1 MTKEEILIQYQDI
14 LDLNGIASNIFRWL
28 GQWLLWGLLYIN
40 EIVEKVVVQVITSN
54 DFFQY
59 SEINNLRNELSLVV
73 WAILT
78 VTIIAVGYQLMFNKI
93 EKRTNVIL
101 NGLLSILFLV
111 GGPIL
116 MDNLNKIASAGVKDL
131 HGTPGS
137 LGASIVKSN
146 LADLNFYAKTE
157 FKLADPEGKRIN
169 GISEK
174 NIKHIDFNETV
185 DADLASGEA
194 KDALNRKLVLSY
206 DNKLETE
213 KLDNGWFDVFKEAY
227 YRWSLNWGSVLLSLT
242 VTAFALLISIV
253 KVGRIIYELAFHN
266 IFGAL
271 VAATDISS
279 GQRLKKI
286 INEIFSCYAVI
297 FCMALLLKIY
307 SLYIGWLATK
317 DFGFMGW
324 GNALLL
330 LAGSWAVIDGPN
342 IVERI
347 LGIDAGL
354 QSGWKTMMA
363 GAMAA
368 KAGLDVAKA
377 TGNMVKKGATGTA
390 SMINKIRGKDDP
402 AGPRMPGVGDSD
414 LNNFD
419 TQNGND
425 NGNDDDDDDGPPP
438 SGGGG
443 DIDRSDDSEE
453 KDKKTPKGRG
463 GAEAIPGTSSIGS
476 GNNKEV
482 KGKDDSNVNPGG
494 FSTNEESL
502 FDGGKSNIPLPIPVK
517 SSIGPKSAGSKVGAK
532 KPAKNGEK
540 SIDKI
545 TPMKNQY
552 DGPIGPHPAGPKAGV
567 GQSTMNGEKAE
578 SKITPMKNQYDGP
591 IGPHPAGPKAGVG
604 QSTMNGEKAE
614 SKITP
619 MENQYDGPIGPHPA
633 GPKAGVEQSTM
644 NGPKANG
651 SQPAIPG
658 TEQGVV
664 SGSKVNGSQP
674 AIPATGQG
682 VVSGSK
688 VNGSQPAIPAT
699 GQGVVS
705 GPKVNES
712 QPAIPGTGQGAVGGP
727 KVNESQ
733 PAIPGTGQGAVGGP
747 KVNGSQ
753 PAIPATGQGVV
764 SGPKVNESQPAIPG
778 TGQGAVGGP
787 KVNESQPAIPG
798 TGQGAGNGPVVN
810 QPKIQA
816 VPGQSVPAVQG
827 STPTMSQPAP
837 AVQGSAPTMSQP
849 APKVQ
854 GSAPT
859 MSQPAPKVQGSAPTM
874 SQPAP
879 KVQGSAP
886 TVSQP
891 APTVQ
896 GSTPAMGQSAPAL
909 QRTTPT
915 V

>member
-146 LADLNFYAKTE
+146 LADLNFYAKTD

-169 GISEK
+169 GISEE

-194 KDALNRKLVLSY
+194 EDALNRKLVLSY

-213 KLDNGWFDVFKEAY
+213 KLDNGWFDVFEEAY

-368 KAGLDVAKA
+368 KAGMDVAKA
-377 TGNMVKKGATGTA
+377 TGKMVKKGATGTA
-390 SMINKIRGKDDP
+390 GMINKLRGKEEP
-402 AGPRMPGVGDSD
+402 AGPRMPGVGDND

-419 TQNGND
+419 MK
-425 NGNDDDDDDGPPP
+425 NGNDDTGEDGDDGPPP
-438 SGGGG
+438 SDDGGA
-443 DIDRSDDSEE
+443 IDSPDDSEE
-453 KDKKTPKGRG
+453 KDKKAPKGRG

-476 GNNKEV
+476 GNNKYV
-482 KGKDDSNVNPGG
+482 KGKNGSNVNPGG

-502 FDGGKSNIPLPIPVK
+502 FDGGKSNIPLPIPAK
-517 SSIGPKSAGSKVGAK
+517 SNISSKSAGSKAGAK
-532 KPAKNGEK
+532 KSAKKGEK
-540 SIDKI
+540 STNKI

-578 SKITPMKNQYDGP
+578 SK
-591 IGPHPAGPKAGVG
+591 
-604 QSTMNGEKAE
+604 
-614 SKITP
+614 
-619 MENQYDGPIGPHPA
+619 
-633 GPKAGVEQSTM
+633 
-644 NGPKANG
+644 
-651 SQPAIPG
+651 
-658 TEQGVV
+658 
-664 SGSKVNGSQP
+664 
-674 AIPATGQG
+674 
-682 VVSGSK
+682 
-688 VNGSQPAIPAT
+688 
-699 GQGVVS
+699 
-705 GPKVNES
+705 
-712 QPAIPGTGQGAVGGP
+712 
-727 KVNESQ
+727 
-733 PAIPGTGQGAVGGP
+733 
-747 KVNGSQ
+747 
-753 PAIPATGQGVV
+753 
-764 SGPKVNESQPAIPG
+764 
-778 TGQGAVGGP
+778 
-787 KVNESQPAIPG
+787 
-798 TGQGAGNGPVVN
+798 
-810 QPKIQA
+810 
-816 VPGQSVPAVQG
+816 
-827 STPTMSQPAP
+827 
-837 AVQGSAPTMSQP
+837 
-849 APKVQ
+849 
-854 GSAPT
+854 
-859 MSQPAPKVQGSAPTM
+859 
-874 SQPAP
+874 
-879 KVQGSAP
+879 
-886 TVSQP
+886 
-891 APTVQ
+891 
-896 GSTPAMGQSAPAL
+896 
-909 QRTTPT
+909 
-915 V
+915 

>member
-1 MTKEEILIQYQDI
+1 MSKEEILTQYQDI
-14 LDLNGIASNIFRWL
+14 LDINGIASNIFRWL
-28 GQWLLWGLLYIN
+28 GQKLLFILLYIN
-40 EIVEKVVVQVITSN
+40 EVVEKVVMQVITGN

-59 SEINNLRNELSLVV
+59 SGINDLRNGMSMVI
-73 WAILT
+73 WALLT

-131 HGTPGS
+131 HAAPGS
-137 LGASIVKSN
+137 LGVSIVKSN
-146 LADLNFYAKTE
+146 LADLNFYAKE
-157 FKLADPEGKRIN
+157 NFQLPKPNEKRIN
-169 GISEK
+169 GVSEE
-174 NIKHIDFNETV
+174 NIKYIDFNETV
-185 DADLASGEA
+185 NMDDARDEG
-194 KDALNRKLVLSY
+194 KKALNSRLVLSY
-206 DNKLETE
+206 DNKLKTE
-213 KLDNGWFDVFKEAY
+213 DLDNGWFDVFKEAY
-227 YRWSLNWGSVLLSLT
+227 YRWDINWGSVLISLI

-342 IVERI
+342 IVERM

-368 KAGLDVAKA
+368 KAGIDVAKA

-390 SMINKIRGKDDP
+390 GMINKLRGKEEP
-402 AGPRMPGVGDSD
+402 AGPRMPGVGDND

-419 TQNGND
+419 MK
-425 NGNDDDDDDGPPP
+425 NGNDDTGEDGDDGPPP
-438 SGGGG
+438 SDDGGA
-443 DIDRSDDSEE
+443 IDSPDDSEE
-453 KDKKTPKGRG
+453 KDKKAPKGRG

-476 GNNKEV
+476 GNNKDV
-482 KGKDDSNVNPGG
+482 KGKNGSNVNPGG

-502 FDGGKSNIPLPIPVK
+502 FDGGKSNIPLPIPAK
-517 SSIGPKSAGSKVGAK
+517 SNISSKSAGSKAGAK
-532 KPAKNGEK
+532 KSAKKGEK
-540 SIDKI
+540 STD
-545 TPMKNQY
+545 
-552 DGPIGPHPAGPKAGV
+552 
-567 GQSTMNGEKAE
+567 
-578 SKITPMKNQYDGP
+578 KITPMKNQYDGP

-633 GPKAGVEQSTM
+633 GPKAGVEQSAM
-644 NGPKANG
+644 NEPKANG

-658 TEQGVV
+658 TEQGA
-664 SGSKVNGSQP
+664 VNGP
-674 AIPATGQG
+674 KA
-682 VVSGSK
+682 
-688 VNGSQPAIPAT
+688 NG
-699 GQGVVS
+699 
-705 GPKVNES
+705 S
-712 QPAIPGTGQGAVGGP
+712 QPAIPGTGQGAA
-727 KVNESQ
+727 N
-733 PAIPGTGQGAVGGP
+733 GP

-753 PAIPATGQGVV
+753 PAIPATGQGAV
-764 SGPKVNESQPAIPG
+764 SGPKANGSQSAIPATGQGAVNGSEATPSQPAIPATGQGAVSGPKVNGLQPTIPGTGQGTANGPKVNESQPAIPA
-778 TGQGAVGGP
+778 TGQGAV
-787 KVNESQPAIPG
+787 
-798 TGQGAGNGPVVN
+798 NGPVVN

-816 VPGQSVPAVQG
+816 
-827 STPTMSQPAP
+827 AP
-837 AVQGSAPTMSQP
+837 
-849 APKVQ
+849 
-854 GSAPT
+854 
-859 MSQPAPKVQGSAPTM
+859 
-874 SQPAP
+874 
-879 KVQGSAP
+879 
-886 TVSQP
+886 
-891 APTVQ
+891 
-896 GSTPAMGQSAPAL
+896 GQSAPAL
-909 QRTTPT
+909 QGSVPT
-915 V
+915 M

>member
-28 GQWLLWGLLYIN
+28 GQWLLLGLLYIN

-146 LADLNFYAKTE
+146 LADLNFYAKTD

-169 GISEK
+169 GISEE

-194 KDALNRKLVLSY
+194 EDALNRKLVLSY

-425 NGNDDDDDDGPPP
+425 NDNGDDDDDDGPPP
-438 SGGGG
+438 PGGGG

-517 SSIGPKSAGSKVGAK
+517 SNIGSQSARSKAGAK
-532 KPAKNGEK
+532 NPAKNGKK

-567 GQSTMNGEKAE
+567 GQSTMNGEKTGD
-578 SKITPMKNQYDGP
+578 KITPMENQYDGP

-604 QSTMNGEKAE
+604 QSTMNGEKTE
-614 SKITP
+614 NKITP
-619 MENQYDGPIGPHPA
+619 MENQYDGPIGPHAVEPA
-633 GPKAGVEQSTM
+633 RNE
-644 NGPKANG
+644 
-651 SQPAIPG
+651 
-658 TEQGVV
+658 
-664 SGSKVNGSQP
+664 SQP
-674 AIPATGQG
+674 AIPATEQG
-682 VVSGSK
+682 AVNGPK
-688 VNGSQPAIPAT
+688 VNPTQPAIPAT
-699 GQGVVS
+699 EQGAVN
-705 GPKVNES
+705 GPKINPT
-712 QPAIPGTGQGAVGGP
+712 QPAIPSAEQGAV
-727 KVNESQ
+727 
-733 PAIPGTGQGAVGGP
+733 
-747 KVNGSQ
+747 NGSKANPTQ
-753 PAIPATGQGVV
+753 PAIPATEQGAVNGSKANPTQPAIPSTEQGAV
-764 SGPKVNESQPAIPG
+764 NGSKANPTQPAIPATEQGAVNGPKINPTQPAIPSAEQGAVNGSKAKANPTQPAIPATEQGAVNGPKVNPTQPAIPA
-778 TGQGAVGGP
+778 TEQGAVNGP
-787 KVNESQPAIPG
+787 KINPTQPAIPSAE
-798 TGQGAGNGPVVN
+798 QGAVNGSKANPTQPAIPSTEQGAVNGSKANPTQPAIPSTEQGAVNGSKANPTQPAIPSTEQGAVNGPKRN
-810 QPKIQA
+810 
-816 VPGQSVPAVQG
+816 
-827 STPTMSQPAP
+827 PTQPAIP
-837 AVQGSAPTMSQP
+837 A
-849 APKVQ
+849 
-854 GSAPT
+854 
-859 MSQPAPKVQGSAPTM
+859 
-874 SQPAP
+874 
-879 KVQGSAP
+879 
-886 TVSQP
+886 
-891 APTVQ
+891 
-896 GSTPAMGQSAPAL
+896 
-909 QRTTPT
+909 
-915 V
+915 

>member
-425 NGNDDDDDDGPPP
+425 NGNDDDDGPPP

-682 VVSGSK
+682 VADGPK
-688 VNGSQPAIPAT
+688 ANGLQPAIPAT

-705 GPKVNES
+705 GPKAN
-712 QPAIPGTGQGAVGGP
+712 G
-727 KVNESQ
+727 SQ

-753 PAIPATGQGVV
+753 PVIPATGQGD
-764 SGPKVNESQPAIPG
+764 
-778 TGQGAVGGP
+778 
-787 KVNESQPAIPG
+787 
-798 TGQGAGNGPVVN
+798 GNGPVVN

-816 VPGQSVPAVQG
+816 VPGQSAPAVQG

-849 APKVQ
+849 APK
-854 GSAPT
+854 
-859 MSQPAPKVQGSAPTM
+859 
-874 SQPAP
+874 
-879 KVQGSAP
+879 
-886 TVSQP
+886 
-891 APTVQ
+891 
-896 GSTPAMGQSAPAL
+896 
-909 QRTTPT
+909 
-915 V
+915 

>member
-40 EIVEKVVVQVITSN
+40 EIVEKVVIQVITSN

-59 SEINNLRNELSLVV
+59 SEINNLRNELSLVI

-377 TGNMVKKGATGTA
+377 TGSMVKKGVTGTA
-390 SMINKIRGKDDP
+390 AMVNKIRGKDDP
-402 AGPRMPGVGDSD
+402 AGPRMPGVGDND

-419 TQNGND
+419 TKNGND

-438 SGGGG
+438 PGGGG
-443 DIDRSDDSEE
+443 DIDSSDDSEE
-453 KDKKTPKGRG
+453 KDKKVPKGRG

-517 SSIGPKSAGSKVGAK
+517 SNISSQSAGSKAGGK

-540 SIDKI
+540 STDKI

-552 DGPIGPHPAGPKAGV
+552 DGPIGPHPAGPKTGM
-567 GQSTMNGEKAE
+567 GQSTTNGEKVE
-578 SKITPMKNQYDGP
+578 D
-591 IGPHPAGPKAGVG
+591 
-604 QSTMNGEKAE
+604 
-614 SKITP
+614 KITP

-633 GPKAGVEQSTM
+633 GPKTGMGQSTM
-644 NGPKANG
+644 NGEKTEDKITPMENQYDGPIGPHPAGPKRNETQPTIPATEQGAVNGPKAN
-651 SQPAIPG
+651 P
-658 TEQGVV
+658 
-664 SGSKVNGSQP
+664 SQP
-674 AIPATGQG
+674 AIPAMGQG
-682 VVSGSK
+682 A
-688 VNGSQPAIPAT
+688 VNGPKANPSQPAIPAM
-699 GQGVVS
+699 GQEAVN
-705 GPKVNES
+705 GPKAN
-712 QPAIPGTGQGAVGGP
+712 P
-727 KVNESQ
+727 
-733 PAIPGTGQGAVGGP
+733 
-747 KVNGSQ
+747 SQ
-753 PAIPATGQGVV
+753 PAIPA
-764 SGPKVNESQPAIPG
+764 
-778 TGQGAVGGP
+778 
-787 KVNESQPAIPG
+787 
-798 TGQGAGNGPVVN
+798 
-810 QPKIQA
+810 
-816 VPGQSVPAVQG
+816 
-827 STPTMSQPAP
+827 
-837 AVQGSAPTMSQP
+837 
-849 APKVQ
+849 
-854 GSAPT
+854 
-859 MSQPAPKVQGSAPTM
+859 
-874 SQPAP
+874 
-879 KVQGSAP
+879 
-886 TVSQP
+886 
-891 APTVQ
+891 
-896 GSTPAMGQSAPAL
+896 
-909 QRTTPT
+909 
-915 V
+915 

>member
-1 MTKEEILIQYQDI
+1 MSKEEILTQYQDI
-14 LDLNGIASNIFRWL
+14 LDINGIASNIFRWL
-28 GQWLLWGLLYIN
+28 GQKLLFILLYIN
-40 EIVEKVVVQVITSN
+40 EVVEKVVMQVITGN

-59 SEINNLRNELSLVV
+59 SGINDLRNGMSMVI
-73 WAILT
+73 WALLT

-131 HGTPGS
+131 HAAPGS
-137 LGASIVKSN
+137 LGVSIVKSN
-146 LADLNFYAKTE
+146 LADLNFYAKE
-157 FKLADPEGKRIN
+157 NFQLPKPNEKRIN
-169 GISEK
+169 GVSEE
-174 NIKHIDFNETV
+174 NIKYIDFNETV
-185 DADLASGEA
+185 NMDDARDEG
-194 KDALNRKLVLSY
+194 KKALNSRLVLSY
-206 DNKLETE
+206 DNKLKTE
-213 KLDNGWFDVFKEAY
+213 DLDNGWFDVFKEAY
-227 YRWSLNWGSVLLSLT
+227 YRWDINWGSVLISLI

-342 IVERI
+342 IVERM

-368 KAGLDVAKA
+368 KAGIDVAKA

-390 SMINKIRGKDDP
+390 GMINKLRGKEEP
-402 AGPRMPGVGDSD
+402 AGPRMPGVGDND

-419 TQNGND
+419 MK
-425 NGNDDDDDDGPPP
+425 NGNDDTGEDGDDGPPP
-438 SGGGG
+438 SDDGGA
-443 DIDRSDDSEE
+443 IDSPDDSEE
-453 KDKKTPKGRG
+453 KDKKAPKGRG

-476 GNNKEV
+476 GNNKDV
-482 KGKDDSNVNPGG
+482 KGKNGSNVNPGG

-502 FDGGKSNIPLPIPVK
+502 FDGGKSNIPLPIPAK
-517 SSIGPKSAGSKVGAK
+517 SNISSKSAGSKAGAK
-532 KPAKNGEK
+532 KSAKKGEK
-540 SIDKI
+540 STD
-545 TPMKNQY
+545 
-552 DGPIGPHPAGPKAGV
+552 
-567 GQSTMNGEKAE
+567 
-578 SKITPMKNQYDGP
+578 KITPMKNQYDGP

-633 GPKAGVEQSTM
+633 GPKAGVEQSAM
-644 NGPKANG
+644 NEPKANG

-658 TEQGVV
+658 TGQGAVNGPKANGSQSAIPATGQGAV
-664 SGSKVNGSQP
+664 SGPKANGSQSAIPATGQGAVNGSEATPSQP

-682 VVSGSK
+682 AVSGPK
-688 VNGSQPAIPAT
+688 VNGLQPTIPGT
-699 GQGVVS
+699 GQGTAN

-712 QPAIPGTGQGAVGGP
+712 QPAIPATGQGAV
-727 KVNESQ
+727 
-733 PAIPGTGQGAVGGP
+733 
-747 KVNGSQ
+747 
-753 PAIPATGQGVV
+753 
-764 SGPKVNESQPAIPG
+764 
-778 TGQGAVGGP
+778 
-787 KVNESQPAIPG
+787 
-798 TGQGAGNGPVVN
+798 NGPVVN

-816 VPGQSVPAVQG
+816 APGQSAPALQG
-827 STPTMSQPAP
+827 SVPIMSQPAPEVKGSVPTMSQPAP
-837 AVQGSAPTMSQP
+837 
-849 APKVQ
+849 
-854 GSAPT
+854 
-859 MSQPAPKVQGSAPTM
+859 
-874 SQPAP
+874 
-879 KVQGSAP
+879 
-886 TVSQP
+886 
-891 APTVQ
+891 
-896 GSTPAMGQSAPAL
+896 
-909 QRTTPT
+909 
-915 V
+915 

>member
-425 NGNDDDDDDGPPP
+425 NGNDDDDGPPP

-578 SKITPMKNQYDGP
+578 SKITPM
-591 IGPHPAGPKAGVG
+591 
-604 QSTMNGEKAE
+604 
-614 SKITP
+614 
-619 MENQYDGPIGPHPA
+619 ENQYDGPIGPHPA

-674 AIPATGQG
+674 
-682 VVSGSK
+682 V
-688 VNGSQPAIPAT
+688 IPAT

-727 KVNESQ
+727 
-733 PAIPGTGQGAVGGP
+733 
-747 KVNGSQ
+747 
-753 PAIPATGQGVV
+753 
-764 SGPKVNESQPAIPG
+764 
-778 TGQGAVGGP
+778 
-787 KVNESQPAIPG
+787 
-798 TGQGAGNGPVVN
+798 
-810 QPKIQA
+810 
-816 VPGQSVPAVQG
+816 
-827 STPTMSQPAP
+827 
-837 AVQGSAPTMSQP
+837 
-849 APKVQ
+849 
-854 GSAPT
+854 
-859 MSQPAPKVQGSAPTM
+859 
-874 SQPAP
+874 
-879 KVQGSAP
+879 
-886 TVSQP
+886 
-891 APTVQ
+891 
-896 GSTPAMGQSAPAL
+896 
-909 QRTTPT
+909 
-915 V
+915 

>member
-14 LDLNGIASNIFRWL
+14 LDVNGIASNIFRWL
-28 GQWLLWGLLYIN
+28 GQWLLWGLLYLN

-59 SEINNLRNELSLVV
+59 SEINNLRNGMSLVI

-131 HGTPGS
+131 HGAPGS
-137 LGASIVKSN
+137 IGASIVKSN
-146 LADLNFYAKTE
+146 LADLNFYAKTNFE
-157 FKLADPEGKRIN
+157 LGDPKGKRIN
-169 GISEK
+169 GISEE
-174 NIKHIDFNETV
+174 NIRHIDFNETV

-194 KDALNRKLVLSY
+194 EDALNRKLVLSY

-213 KLDNGWFDVFKEAY
+213 KLENGWFDVFKEAY
-227 YRWSLNWGSVLLSLT
+227 YRWSLNWGSVLLSLI
-242 VTAFALLISIV
+242 VTAFALLVSIV

-368 KAGLDVAKA
+368 KAGFDVAKA
-377 TGNMVKKGATGTA
+377 TGKMMKKGATGTA
-390 SMINKIRGKDDP
+390 GMINKLRGKEEP
-402 AGPRMPGVGDSD
+402 AGPRMPGVGDTD

-419 TQNGND
+419 TQNG
-425 NGNDDDDDDGPPP
+425 DDDDDDGSPPF
-438 SGGGG
+438 GGGG
-443 DIDRSDDSEE
+443 DIDGSDDSDE
-453 KDKKTPKGRG
+453 KDKKTQKGRG

-494 FSTNEESL
+494 FSTNGESL
-502 FDGGKSNIPLPIPVK
+502 FGGGKSNVPLPIPVK
-517 SSIGPKSAGSKVGAK
+517 SNIGSQSARSKAGAK
-532 KPAKNGEK
+532 NPAKNGEK
-540 SIDKI
+540 SID
-545 TPMKNQY
+545 
-552 DGPIGPHPAGPKAGV
+552 
-567 GQSTMNGEKAE
+567 
-578 SKITPMKNQYDGP
+578 
-591 IGPHPAGPKAGVG
+591 
-604 QSTMNGEKAE
+604 
-614 SKITP
+614 KITP

-633 GPKAGVEQSTM
+633 GPKTGVGQSTM
-644 NGPKANG
+644 NGEKTKDKITPMEN
-651 SQPAIPG
+651 QYD
-658 TEQGVV
+658 
-664 SGSKVNGSQP
+664 
-674 AIPATGQG
+674 
-682 VVSGSK
+682 
-688 VNGSQPAIPAT
+688 
-699 GQGVVS
+699 
-705 GPKVNES
+705 GP
-712 QPAIPGTGQGAVGGP
+712 
-727 KVNESQ
+727 
-733 PAIPGTGQGAVGGP
+733 
-747 KVNGSQ
+747 
-753 PAIPATGQGVV
+753 
-764 SGPKVNESQPAIPG
+764 
-778 TGQGAVGGP
+778 
-787 KVNESQPAIPG
+787 
-798 TGQGAGNGPVVN
+798 
-810 QPKIQA
+810 
-816 VPGQSVPAVQG
+816 
-827 STPTMSQPAP
+827 
-837 AVQGSAPTMSQP
+837 
-849 APKVQ
+849 
-854 GSAPT
+854 
-859 MSQPAPKVQGSAPTM
+859 
-874 SQPAP
+874 
-879 KVQGSAP
+879 
-886 TVSQP
+886 
-891 APTVQ
+891 
-896 GSTPAMGQSAPAL
+896 
-909 QRTTPT
+909 
-915 V
+915 

>member
-1 MTKEEILIQYQDI
+1 MSKEEILTQYQDI
-14 LDLNGIASNIFRWL
+14 LDINGIASNIFRWL
-28 GQWLLWGLLYIN
+28 GQKLLFVLLYIN
-40 EIVEKVVVQVITSN
+40 EVVEKVVMQVITGN

-59 SEINNLRNELSLVV
+59 SGINDLRNGMSMVI
-73 WAILT
+73 WALLT

-131 HGTPGS
+131 HASPGS
-137 LGASIVKSN
+137 IGVSIVKSN
-146 LADLNFYAKTE
+146 LADLNFYAKE
-157 FKLADPEGKRIN
+157 NFQLPKPNEKRIN
-169 GISEK
+169 GVSEE
-174 NIKHIDFNETV
+174 NIKYIDFNETV
-185 DADLASGEA
+185 NMKDARDEGE
-194 KDALNRKLVLSY
+194 DALNSRLVLSY
-206 DNKLETE
+206 DNKLKTE
-213 KLDNGWFDVFKEAY
+213 DLDNGWFDVFKEAY
-227 YRWSLNWGSVLLSLT
+227 YRWSINWGSVLISLI

-354 QSGWKTMMA
+354 QSGWKTMM
-363 GAMAA
+363 GGMMAA
-368 KAGLDVAKA
+368 KAGFDVAKA
-377 TGNMVKKGATGTA
+377 TGKMVKKGATGTA
-390 SMINKIRGKDDP
+390 GMINKLRGKEEP
-402 AGPRMPGVGDSD
+402 AGPRMPGVGDND

-419 TQNGND
+419 MK
-425 NGNDDDDDDGPPP
+425 NGNDDTGEDGDDGPPP
-438 SGGGG
+438 SDDGGA
-443 DIDRSDDSEE
+443 IDSPDDSEE
-453 KDKKTPKGRG
+453 KDKKAPKGRG

-476 GNNKEV
+476 GNNKDV
-482 KGKDDSNVNPGG
+482 KGKNGSNVNPGG

-517 SSIGPKSAGSKVGAK
+517 SNIGPKSAGSKAGVK

-540 SIDKI
+540 SID
-545 TPMKNQY
+545 
-552 DGPIGPHPAGPKAGV
+552 
-567 GQSTMNGEKAE
+567 
-578 SKITPMKNQYDGP
+578 KITPMKNQYDGP

-633 GPKAGVEQSTM
+633 GPKAGVEQSAM

-658 TEQGVV
+658 TEQGAVNGPKANGSQPAIPGTGQGAANGPKANGSQPAIPGTGQGAANGPKVNGSQSAIPATGQGAVNGSEATPSQPAIPATGQGAV
-664 SGSKVNGSQP
+664 SGPKANGSQPAIPAAGQGVANGPKANGSQPAIPAAGQGVANEPKVNGSQPAIPAAGQGVANEPKANEPQPAIPATGQGAVSGPKANGSQP

-682 VVSGSK
+682 
-688 VNGSQPAIPAT
+688 A
-699 GQGVVS
+699 
-705 GPKVNES
+705 
-712 QPAIPGTGQGAVGGP
+712 
-727 KVNESQ
+727 
-733 PAIPGTGQGAVGGP
+733 
-747 KVNGSQ
+747 
-753 PAIPATGQGVV
+753 
-764 SGPKVNESQPAIPG
+764 
-778 TGQGAVGGP
+778 
-787 KVNESQPAIPG
+787 
-798 TGQGAGNGPVVN
+798 VN

-816 VPGQSVPAVQG
+816 APGQS
-827 STPTMSQPAP
+827 AP
-837 AVQGSAPTMSQP
+837 AVQGSVPTMSQP
-849 APKVQ
+849 
-854 GSAPT
+854 T
-859 MSQPAPKVQGSAPTM
+859 
-874 SQPAP
+874 P

-891 APTVQ
+891 TPKVQDSAPTMSQPTPKVQGSAPTVSQPTPKVQDSAPTMSQPTPKVQ
-896 GSTPAMGQSAPAL
+896 GSA
-909 QRTTPT
+909 
-915 V
+915 

>member
-146 LADLNFYAKTE
+146 LADLNFYAKTD

-169 GISEK
+169 GISEE

-194 KDALNRKLVLSY
+194 EDALNRKLVLSY

-213 KLDNGWFDVFKEAY
+213 KLDNGWFDVFEEAY

-286 INEIFSCYAVI
+286 VNEIFSCYAVI

-425 NGNDDDDDDGPPP
+425 NDNGDDDDDGPSPP
-438 SGGGG
+438 GGGG

-482 KGKDDSNVNPGG
+482 KGKDASRVNPGG
-494 FSTNEESL
+494 FSTSEESL
-502 FDGGKSNIPLPIPVK
+502 FNGGKSNIPLPIPVK
-517 SSIGPKSAGSKVGAK
+517 SNISSQSVGSKAGVK

-540 SIDKI
+540 STDKI

-567 GQSTMNGEKAE
+567 GQSTVNGEKTE
-578 SKITPMKNQYDGP
+578 DKINPMENQYDGS
-591 IGPHPAGPKAGVG
+591 IGPHPAGPKRNETQPAIPATG
-604 QSTMNGEKAE
+604 QGA
-614 SKITP
+614 
-619 MENQYDGPIGPHPA
+619 
-633 GPKAGVEQSTM
+633 V
-644 NGPKANG
+644 NGPKAN
-651 SQPAIPG
+651 P
-658 TEQGVV
+658 
-664 SGSKVNGSQP
+664 SQP

-682 VVSGSK
+682 A
-688 VNGSQPAIPAT
+688 VNGPKANPSQPAIPAT
-699 GQGVVS
+699 GQG
-705 GPKVNES
+705 
-712 QPAIPGTGQGAVGGP
+712 AVEHP
-727 KVNESQ
+727 YDNPVERREPS
-733 PAIPGTGQGAVGGP
+733 
-747 KVNGSQ
+747 NGS
-753 PAIPATGQGVV
+753 
-764 SGPKVNESQPAIPG
+764 S
-778 TGQGAVGGP
+778 
-787 KVNESQPAIPG
+787 
-798 TGQGAGNGPVVN
+798 
-810 QPKIQA
+810 
-816 VPGQSVPAVQG
+816 SVA
-827 STPTMSQPAP
+827 
-837 AVQGSAPTMSQP
+837 
-849 APKVQ
+849 
-854 GSAPT
+854 
-859 MSQPAPKVQGSAPTM
+859 
-874 SQPAP
+874 
-879 KVQGSAP
+879 
-886 TVSQP
+886 
-891 APTVQ
+891 
-896 GSTPAMGQSAPAL
+896 
-909 QRTTPT
+909 
-915 V
+915 

>member
-1 MTKEEILIQYQDI
+1 MSKEEILTQYQDI
-14 LDLNGIASNIFRWL
+14 LDINGIASNIFRWL
-28 GQWLLWGLLYIN
+28 GQKLLFILLYIN
-40 EIVEKVVVQVITSN
+40 EVVEKVVMQVITGN

-59 SEINNLRNELSLVV
+59 SGINDLRNGMSMVI
-73 WAILT
+73 WALLT

-131 HGTPGS
+131 HAAPGS
-137 LGASIVKSN
+137 LGVSIVKSN
-146 LADLNFYAKTE
+146 LADLNFYAKAKFE
-157 FKLADPEGKRIN
+157 LPKPNEKRFN
-169 GISEK
+169 GVSEE
-174 NIKHIDFNETV
+174 NIKYIDFNETV
-185 DADLASGEA
+185 NMKLASGAGE
-194 KDALNRKLVLSY
+194 DALNSRLVLSY
-206 DNKLETE
+206 DNKLEAD

-227 YRWSLNWGSVLLSLT
+227 YRWSINWGSVLISLI

-368 KAGLDVAKA
+368 KAGIDVAKA

-390 SMINKIRGKDDP
+390 GMINKLRGKDEP
-402 AGPRMPGVGDSD
+402 EGPRMPGVGDND
-414 LNNFD
+414 LNNYD
-419 TQNGND
+419 TQND
-425 NGNDDDDDDGPPP
+425 NNNDDDDDDDDGSPPP
-438 SGGGG
+438 GDGGA
-443 DIDRSDDSEE
+443 IDGPDDSEE
-453 KDKKTPKGRG
+453 KDKKSSKGRG

-476 GNNKEV
+476 GNNKDV
-482 KGKDDSNVNPGG
+482 KGKNGSNVNPGG

-517 SSIGPKSAGSKVGAK
+517 SNIGPKSAGSKAGVK

-540 SIDKI
+540 SID
-545 TPMKNQY
+545 
-552 DGPIGPHPAGPKAGV
+552 
-567 GQSTMNGEKAE
+567 
-578 SKITPMKNQYDGP
+578 KITPMKNQYDGP

-651 SQPAIPG
+651 
-658 TEQGVV
+658 
-664 SGSKVNGSQP
+664 
-674 AIPATGQG
+674 
-682 VVSGSK
+682 
-688 VNGSQPAIPAT
+688 
-699 GQGVVS
+699 
-705 GPKVNES
+705 
-712 QPAIPGTGQGAVGGP
+712 
-727 KVNESQ
+727 
-733 PAIPGTGQGAVGGP
+733 
-747 KVNGSQ
+747 
-753 PAIPATGQGVV
+753 
-764 SGPKVNESQPAIPG
+764 
-778 TGQGAVGGP
+778 
-787 KVNESQPAIPG
+787 
-798 TGQGAGNGPVVN
+798 
-810 QPKIQA
+810 
-816 VPGQSVPAVQG
+816 
-827 STPTMSQPAP
+827 
-837 AVQGSAPTMSQP
+837 
-849 APKVQ
+849 
-854 GSAPT
+854 
-859 MSQPAPKVQGSAPTM
+859 
-874 SQPAP
+874 
-879 KVQGSAP
+879 
-886 TVSQP
+886 
-891 APTVQ
+891 
-896 GSTPAMGQSAPAL
+896 
-909 QRTTPT
+909 
-915 V
+915 

>member
-1 MTKEEILIQYQDI
+1 MSKEEILTQYQDI
-14 LDLNGIASNIFRWL
+14 LDINGIASNIFRWL
-28 GQWLLWGLLYIN
+28 GQKLLFILLYIN
-40 EIVEKVVVQVITSN
+40 EVVEKVVMQVITGN

-59 SEINNLRNELSLVV
+59 SEINDLRNGMSMVI
-73 WAILT
+73 WALLT

-131 HGTPGS
+131 HAAPGS
-137 LGASIVKSN
+137 LGVSIVKSN
-146 LADLNFYAKTE
+146 LADLNFYAKE
-157 FKLADPEGKRIN
+157 NFQLPKPNEKRIN
-169 GISEK
+169 GVSEE
-174 NIKHIDFNETV
+174 NIKYIDFNETV
-185 DADLASGEA
+185 NMDDARDEG
-194 KDALNRKLVLSY
+194 KKALNSRLVLSY
-206 DNKLETE
+206 DNKLKTE
-213 KLDNGWFDVFKEAY
+213 DLDNGWFDVFKEAY
-227 YRWSLNWGSVLLSLT
+227 YRWDINWGSVLISLI

-368 KAGLDVAKA
+368 KAGFDVAKA
-377 TGNMVKKGATGTA
+377 TGKMMKKGATGTA
-390 SMINKIRGKDDP
+390 GMINKLRGKEEP
-402 AGPRMPGVGDSD
+402 AGPRMPGVGDND

-419 TQNGND
+419 IK
-425 NGNDDDDDDGPPP
+425 NGNDDTGEDGDDGPPP
-438 SGGGG
+438 SDNGGA
-443 DIDRSDDSEE
+443 IDSPDDSEE
-453 KDKKTPKGRG
+453 KDKKAPKGRG
-463 GAEAIPGTSSIGS
+463 GAEAIPGTSSIGG
-476 GNNKEV
+476 GNNKDV
-482 KGKDDSNVNPGG
+482 KGKNGSKVNRGG

-502 FDGGKSNIPLPIPVK
+502 FDGGKSNIPLPIPAK
-517 SSIGPKSAGSKVGAK
+517 SNISSKSAGSQAGAK
-532 KPAKNGEK
+532 KSAKKGEK
-540 SIDKI
+540 STDKI

-552 DGPIGPHPAGPKAGV
+552 DGPIGPHPAGV
-567 GQSTMNGEKAE
+567 
-578 SKITPMKNQYDGP
+578 
-591 IGPHPAGPKAGVG
+591 KAGVG

-633 GPKAGVEQSTM
+633 GPKAGVEQSAM
-644 NGPKANG
+644 N
-651 SQPAIPG
+651 
-658 TEQGVV
+658 E
-664 SGSKVNGSQP
+664 
-674 AIPATGQG
+674 
-682 VVSGSK
+682 
-688 VNGSQPAIPAT
+688 
-699 GQGVVS
+699 
-705 GPKVNES
+705 
-712 QPAIPGTGQGAVGGP
+712 
-727 KVNESQ
+727 
-733 PAIPGTGQGAVGGP
+733 P

-753 PAIPATGQGVV
+753 PAIPA
-764 SGPKVNESQPAIPG
+764 
-778 TGQGAVGGP
+778 
-787 KVNESQPAIPG
+787 

-816 VPGQSVPAVQG
+816 VPGQSAPAVQGSTPTMSQPAVQGSAPTMSQPTPKVQGSTPTMSQPAVQGSAPTMSQPAPAVQG

-837 AVQGSAPTMSQP
+837 AVQGL
-849 APKVQ
+849 
-854 GSAPT
+854 
-859 MSQPAPKVQGSAPTM
+859 
-874 SQPAP
+874 
-879 KVQGSAP
+879 
-886 TVSQP
+886 
-891 APTVQ
+891 
-896 GSTPAMGQSAPAL
+896 TPAMGQSAPAL

-915 V
+915 VSQPAP

>member
-1 MTKEEILIQYQDI
+1 MSKEEILIQFQDI
-14 LDLNGIASNIFRWL
+14 LDINGIVSNILRWC
-28 GQWLLWGLLYIN
+28 GQRILFGLLYLN
-40 EIVEKVVVQVITSN
+40 EIVEKVVMQVITSN

-59 SEINNLRNELSLVV
+59 SGINDLRNGMSMVI
-73 WAILT
+73 WALLT

-131 HGTPGS
+131 HGEPGS
-137 LGASIVKSN
+137 IGVSIVKSN
-146 LADLNFYAKTE
+146 LADLNFYAKE
-157 FKLADPEGKRIN
+157 NFQLPKPNEKRIN
-169 GISEK
+169 NISEE
-174 NIKHIDFNETV
+174 NLKHIDFNETV
-185 DADLASGEA
+185 NMKDARDEGE
-194 KDALNRKLVLSY
+194 DALNSRLVLSY
-206 DNKLETE
+206 DNKLKTE
-213 KLDNGWFDVFKEAY
+213 DLDNGWFDVFKEAY
-227 YRWSLNWGSVLLSLT
+227 YRWDINWGSVLISLI

-368 KAGLDVAKA
+368 KAGFDVAKA
-377 TGNMVKKGATGTA
+377 TGKMVKKGATGTA
-390 SMINKIRGKDDP
+390 GMINKLRGKEEP
-402 AGPRMPGVGDSD
+402 AGPRMPGVGDND

-419 TQNGND
+419 MQNSNND
-425 NGNDDDDDDGPPP
+425 NDEDGDNGPPP
-438 SGGGG
+438 SDGEGA
-443 DIDRSDDSEE
+443 IDSPDDSEE
-453 KDKKTPKGRG
+453 KDKKAPKGRG

-476 GNNKEV
+476 GNNKDV
-482 KGKDDSNVNPGG
+482 KGKNGSSVNPGG

-517 SSIGPKSAGSKVGAK
+517 LSIGPKSAGSKVGAK

-578 SKITPMKNQYDGP
+578 SKISPMENQYDGP

-614 SKITP
+614 SKISP

-644 NGPKANG
+644 NGSTANG
-651 SQPAIPG
+651 L
-658 TEQGVV
+658 
-664 SGSKVNGSQP
+664 QP
-674 AIPATGQG
+674 AIPAAGQE
-682 VVSGSK
+682 VA
-688 VNGSQPAIPAT
+688 N
-699 GQGVVS
+699 
-705 GPKVNES
+705 GPKVNGL
-712 QPAIPGTGQGAVGGP
+712 QPAIPGTGQGVA
-727 KVNESQ
+727 N
-733 PAIPGTGQGAVGGP
+733 GP
-747 KVNGSQ
+747 KVNGS
-753 PAIPATGQGVV
+753 
-764 SGPKVNESQPAIPG
+764 
-778 TGQGAVGGP
+778 
-787 KVNESQPAIPG
+787 
-798 TGQGAGNGPVVN
+798 
-810 QPKIQA
+810 
-816 VPGQSVPAVQG
+816 
-827 STPTMSQPAP
+827 
-837 AVQGSAPTMSQP
+837 
-849 APKVQ
+849 
-854 GSAPT
+854 
-859 MSQPAPKVQGSAPTM
+859 
-874 SQPAP
+874 
-879 KVQGSAP
+879 
-886 TVSQP
+886 
-891 APTVQ
+891 
-896 GSTPAMGQSAPAL
+896 
-909 QRTTPT
+909 
-915 V
+915 

>member
-1 MTKEEILIQYQDI
+1 MSKEEILTQYQDI
-14 LDLNGIASNIFRWL
+14 LDINGIASNIFRWL
-28 GQWLLWGLLYIN
+28 GQKLLFILLYIN
-40 EIVEKVVVQVITSN
+40 EVVEKVVMQVITGN

-59 SEINNLRNELSLVV
+59 SGINDLRNGMSMVI
-73 WAILT
+73 WALLT

-131 HGTPGS
+131 HAAPGS
-137 LGASIVKSN
+137 LGVSIVKSN
-146 LADLNFYAKTE
+146 LADLNFYAKE
-157 FKLADPEGKRIN
+157 NFQLPKPNEKRIN
-169 GISEK
+169 GVSEE
-174 NIKHIDFNETV
+174 NIKYIDFNETV
-185 DADLASGEA
+185 NMDDARDEG
-194 KDALNRKLVLSY
+194 KKALNSRLVLSY
-206 DNKLETE
+206 DNKLKTE
-213 KLDNGWFDVFKEAY
+213 DLDNGWFDVFKEAY
-227 YRWSLNWGSVLLSLT
+227 YRWDINWGSVLISLI

-342 IVERI
+342 IVERM

-368 KAGLDVAKA
+368 KAGIDVAKA

-390 SMINKIRGKDDP
+390 GMINKLRGKEEP
-402 AGPRMPGVGDSD
+402 AGPRMPGVGDND

-419 TQNGND
+419 MK
-425 NGNDDDDDDGPPP
+425 NGNDDTGEDGDDGPPP
-438 SGGGG
+438 SDDGGA
-443 DIDRSDDSEE
+443 IDSPDDSEE
-453 KDKKTPKGRG
+453 KDKKAPKGRG

-476 GNNKEV
+476 GNNKDV
-482 KGKDDSNVNPGG
+482 KGKNGSNVNPGG

-502 FDGGKSNIPLPIPVK
+502 FDGGKSNIPLPIPAK
-517 SSIGPKSAGSKVGAK
+517 SNISSKSAGSKAGAK
-532 KPAKNGEK
+532 KSAKKGEK
-540 SIDKI
+540 STD
-545 TPMKNQY
+545 
-552 DGPIGPHPAGPKAGV
+552 
-567 GQSTMNGEKAE
+567 
-578 SKITPMKNQYDGP
+578 KITPMKNQYDGP

-633 GPKAGVEQSTM
+633 GPKAGVEQSAM
-644 NGPKANG
+644 NEPKANG

-658 TEQGVV
+658 TEQGAVNGPKAN
-664 SGSKVNGSQP
+664 GSQPAIPGTGQGAANGPKVNGSQPAIPGTGQGAANGPKANGSQPAIPGTGQGAANGPKVNGSQSAIPGTGQGAVNGPKANGSQSAIPATGQGAVSGPKANGSQSAIPATGQGAVNGSEATPSQP

-682 VVSGSK
+682 AVSGPK
-688 VNGSQPAIPAT
+688 VNGLQPTIPGT
-699 GQGVVS
+699 GQGTAN

-712 QPAIPGTGQGAVGGP
+712 QPAIPATGQGAV
-727 KVNESQ
+727 
-733 PAIPGTGQGAVGGP
+733 
-747 KVNGSQ
+747 
-753 PAIPATGQGVV
+753 
-764 SGPKVNESQPAIPG
+764 
-778 TGQGAVGGP
+778 
-787 KVNESQPAIPG
+787 
-798 TGQGAGNGPVVN
+798 NGPVVN

-816 VPGQSVPAVQG
+816 
-827 STPTMSQPAP
+827 AP
-837 AVQGSAPTMSQP
+837 
-849 APKVQ
+849 
-854 GSAPT
+854 
-859 MSQPAPKVQGSAPTM
+859 
-874 SQPAP
+874 
-879 KVQGSAP
+879 
-886 TVSQP
+886 
-891 APTVQ
+891 
-896 GSTPAMGQSAPAL
+896 GQSAPAL
-909 QRTTPT
+909 QGSVPIMSQPAPEVKGSVPT
-915 V
+915 

>member
-59 SEINNLRNELSLVV
+59 SEINNLRNELSLVI

-146 LADLNFYAKTE
+146 LADLNFYAKTD

-169 GISEK
+169 GISEE

-194 KDALNRKLVLSY
+194 EDALNRKLVLSY

-213 KLDNGWFDVFKEAY
+213 KLDNGWFDVFEEAY

-354 QSGWKTMMA
+354 QSGWKTMM
-363 GAMAA
+363 GGMMAA
-368 KAGLDVAKA
+368 KAGFDVAKA
-377 TGNMVKKGATGTA
+377 TGKMVKKGATGTA
-390 SMINKIRGKDDP
+390 GMINKLRGKEEP
-402 AGPRMPGVGDSD
+402 AGPRMPGVGDND

-419 TQNGND
+419 MKNGNNNND
-425 NGNDDDDDDGPPP
+425 NDEDGDNGPPP
-438 SGGGG
+438 SRDGGA
-443 DIDRSDDSEE
+443 IDSPDDSEE
-453 KDKKTPKGRG
+453 KDKTNPKGRG

-476 GNNKEV
+476 GNNKDV
-482 KGKDDSNVNPGG
+482 KGKNGSNVNPGG

-517 SSIGPKSAGSKVGAK
+517 SNIGPKSAGSKAGVK

-552 DGPIGPHPAGPKAGV
+552 DGPIGPHPAGPKANGS
-567 GQSTMNGEKAE
+567 QSAIPGR
-578 SKITPMKNQYDGP
+578 
-591 IGPHPAGPKAGVG
+591 
-604 QSTMNGEKAE
+604 
-614 SKITP
+614 
-619 MENQYDGPIGPHPA
+619 
-633 GPKAGVEQSTM
+633 EQGAA
-644 NGPKANG
+644 NGPK
-651 SQPAIPG
+651 
-658 TEQGVV
+658 
-664 SGSKVNGSQP
+664 VNESQP

-682 VVSGSK
+682 AVNGLKANGSQPAIPATEQGAVNEPK
-688 VNGSQPAIPAT
+688 VNGSQPVIPATGQGAVNGSEATPSQPAIPAT

-705 GPKVNES
+705 GPKANES
-712 QPAIPGTGQGAVGGP
+712 QPAIPGTGQGAANGP
-727 KVNESQ
+727 KVNGSQ
-733 PAIPGTGQGAVGGP
+733 PAIPGTGQGAANGP
-747 KVNGSQ
+747 KANGSQ
-753 PAIPATGQGVV
+753 PGIPATGQGA
-764 SGPKVNESQPAIPG
+764 VNGSEATPSQPVIPA
-778 TGQGAVGGP
+778 TGQGAVSESETTP
-787 KVNESQPAIPG
+787 SQPVIPA
-798 TGQGAGNGPVVN
+798 TGQGA
-810 QPKIQA
+810 
-816 VPGQSVPAVQG
+816 
-827 STPTMSQPAP
+827 
-837 AVQGSAPTMSQP
+837 
-849 APKVQ
+849 
-854 GSAPT
+854 
-859 MSQPAPKVQGSAPTM
+859 
-874 SQPAP
+874 
-879 KVQGSAP
+879 
-886 TVSQP
+886 
-891 APTVQ
+891 
-896 GSTPAMGQSAPAL
+896 
-909 QRTTPT
+909 
-915 V
+915 

>member
-425 NGNDDDDDDGPPP
+425 NDDGPPP

-578 SKITPMKNQYDGP
+578 SKITPM
-591 IGPHPAGPKAGVG
+591 
-604 QSTMNGEKAE
+604 
-614 SKITP
+614 
-619 MENQYDGPIGPHPA
+619 ENQYDGPIGPHPA

-682 VVSGSK
+682 VADGPK
-688 VNGSQPAIPAT
+688 ANGLQPAIPAT

-705 GPKVNES
+705 GPKANGL

-727 KVNESQ
+727 KVNGSQ

-753 PAIPATGQGVV
+753 PAIP
-764 SGPKVNESQPAIPG
+764 G
-778 TGQGAVGGP
+778 TGQGAVGG
-787 KVNESQPAIPG
+787 
-798 TGQGAGNGPVVN
+798 
-810 QPKIQA
+810 
-816 VPGQSVPAVQG
+816 
-827 STPTMSQPAP
+827 
-837 AVQGSAPTMSQP
+837 
-849 APKVQ
+849 
-854 GSAPT
+854 
-859 MSQPAPKVQGSAPTM
+859 
-874 SQPAP
+874 
-879 KVQGSAP
+879 
-886 TVSQP
+886 
-891 APTVQ
+891 
-896 GSTPAMGQSAPAL
+896 
-909 QRTTPT
+909 
-915 V
+915 

>member
-28 GQWLLWGLLYIN
+28 GQWLLLGLLYIN

-146 LADLNFYAKTE
+146 LADLNFYAKTD

-169 GISEK
+169 GISEE

-194 KDALNRKLVLSY
+194 EDALNRKLVLSY

-425 NGNDDDDDDGPPP
+425 NDNDNGDDDDGPPP
-438 SGGGG
+438 PGGGG

-517 SSIGPKSAGSKVGAK
+517 SNIGSQSARSKAGAK
-532 KPAKNGEK
+532 NPAKNGKK

-567 GQSTMNGEKAE
+567 GQSTMNGEKTGD
-578 SKITPMKNQYDGP
+578 KITPMENQYDGP

-604 QSTMNGEKAE
+604 QSTMNGEKTGD
-614 SKITP
+614 KITP

-633 GPKAGVEQSTM
+633 GPKAGVGQSTM
-644 NGPKANG
+644 NGEKTENKITPMENQYDGPIGPHAVE
-651 SQPAIPG
+651 PARN
-658 TEQGVV
+658 E
-664 SGSKVNGSQP
+664 SQP
-674 AIPATGQG
+674 AIPATEQG
-682 VVSGSK
+682 AVNGPK
-688 VNGSQPAIPAT
+688 VNPTQPAIPAT
-699 GQGVVS
+699 
-705 GPKVNES
+705 E
-712 QPAIPGTGQGAVGGP
+712 QGAV
-727 KVNESQ
+727 
-733 PAIPGTGQGAVGGP
+733 
-747 KVNGSQ
+747 NGSKANPTQ
-753 PAIPATGQGVV
+753 PAIPATEQGAVN
-764 SGPKVNESQPAIPG
+764 GPKINPTQPAIPSAE
-778 TGQGAVGGP
+778 QGAVNGSKANP
-787 KVNESQPAIPG
+787 TQPAIPSAE
-798 TGQGAGNGPVVN
+798 QGAVNGSKANPT
-810 QPKIQA
+810 QP
-816 VPGQSVPAVQG
+816 
-827 STPTMSQPAP
+827 
-837 AVQGSAPTMSQP
+837 
-849 APKVQ
+849 
-854 GSAPT
+854 
-859 MSQPAPKVQGSAPTM
+859 
-874 SQPAP
+874 
-879 KVQGSAP
+879 
-886 TVSQP
+886 
-891 APTVQ
+891 
-896 GSTPAMGQSAPAL
+896 
-909 QRTTPT
+909 
-915 V
+915 